1 MQTFCTSLKK
11 SFMERGTGMARPNT
25 AGMSIQ
31 ELKSILHKME
41 EKKKALLK
49 ERREVEAQLKKINA
63 QIASI
68 DGAAG
73 ANLTASG
80 RVRNE
85 KSLVETMKDVLTKAG
100 AAGLA
105 VKDIMEGVKSAGYKS
120 NADNFRGIINQTLL
134 KEKKHF
140 KKVERGVYAVK

>member
-1 MQTFCTSLKK
+1 
-11 SFMERGTGMARPNT
+11 MARPKT
-25 AGMSIQ
+25 VGMSIQ
-31 ELKSILHKME
+31 KLKSMLNNME
-41 EKKKALLK
+41 GKKKELLK
-49 ERREVEAQLKKINA
+49 DRRKVEAQLKKIDA
-63 QIASI
+63 QIAAI

-73 ANLTASG
+73 GNLTAGG

-85 KSLVETMKDVLTKAG
+85 KSLVETMTEVLTKAG
-100 AAGLA
+100 ANGLS
-105 VKDIMEGVKSAGYKS
+105 VGDIMEGVKAAGYKS